1 MVGLFGYTIYSQI
14 INVKIILHILY
25 RMQKYIKRL
34 ILYDQVGFIPEMQM
48 TFIALKKLLI

>member
-14 INVKIILHILY
+14 INGKIILYILN

-34 ILYDQVGFIPEMQM
+34 ILYDQVGFTPEMQM
-48 TFIALKKLLI
+48 TFIALKNY